1 MTSSGFLFGFTRQP
15 VPSWVA
21 QLRFAVFLAIGVAL
35 LVGGMRRYDA
45 AQPIAGGRTT
55 TGTVVSVSTGQNC
68 GRHGCSAYWVP
79 AIQFTAANGRTFT
92 FAGPESGNPID
103 AGDQVQVS
111 YDPGNPASARD
122 VSAGGGD
129 SWLLIGFGALATLAG
144 AVFFLLRFSRFQA
157 LLMTGSMRRP
167 R

>member
-1 MTSSGFLFGFTRQP
+1 
-15 VPSWVA
+15 
-21 QLRFAVFLAIGVAL
+21 
-35 LVGGMRRYDA
+35 MRRYHA
-45 AQPIAGGRTT
+45 AQPIAGASTT

-79 AIQFTAANGRTFT
+79 LIQFTALNGRTFT

-103 AGDQVQVS
+103 TGDQVQVS

-122 VSAGGGD
+122 VSAGGD

-157 LLMTGSMRRP
+157 LIMTRSMRRP
-167 R
+167 